1 MTARAACNR
10 NSVYLPLCQ
19 QELEWDEKM
28 PEGAFDYIVIGA
40 GSAGSVLAARLS
52 EDAQA
57 RVLLL
62 EAGGANT
69 SVLVRMP
76 AGVGSLIKQKSKHN
90 WGFWSEPEPF
100 MDNRRMWHPR
110 GKGLGG
116 SSAINGMLYVR
127 GHARDYDQ
135 WRQMGLEGWSHAEV
149 MPYFRRSEDFQG
161 GADAYH
167 GQGGPLKVSWGER
180 SEHPLYKGVIAAG
193 AQAGHKVTDD
203 FNGFEQEGF
212 GRYQLTIHDG
222 QRWSAARGYLAPIA
236 GQRANLTI
244 VTGAR
249 THRVIVEDGRATG
262 VEYSLGPGKPVQ
274 RAIATREVLVCAGAF
289 QSPQILQLSG
299 IGDPEQLSRHGIAT
313 VHARRGVGQ
322 NLQDH
327 LDVTL
332 NWACTQP
339 ITLYNEIK
347 GLRMLKV
354 GLQYLLT
361 GKGAGRQNGLEAGA
375 FLKSRPDLDRPD
387 LQLHF
392 VLAIMQEHAKVSV
405 KRDGFTMHVCQLR
418 PESRGTVSLGSADP
432 YADPAILCNF
442 MAAEEDRR
450 AVREGVRIA
459 REVVNQSALDPYR
472 GEELWPGAEVQ
483 RDDEID
489 AWVRAKGETIYHP
502 VGTCRMGVPS
512 DPLAV
517 VDKDCKVIGLEGL
530 RVVDASVMPTLVGGN
545 TNAPTIMI
553 AEKIADVIR
562 GRAPL
567 APEEVPVAA

>member
-1 MTARAACNR
+1 MMA
-10 NSVYLPLCQ
+10 
-19 QELEWDEKM
+19 
-28 PEGAFDYIVIGA
+28 EGAFDFIVIGA

-52 EDAQA
+52 EDPQV

-76 AGVGSLIKQKSKHN
+76 AGVGTLIKQKSKHN
-90 WGFWSEPEPF
+90 WGFWSDPEPH

-116 SSAINGMLYVR
+116 SSAINGMVYIR

-135 WRQMGLEGWSHAEV
+135 WRQMGLEGWSWADV
-149 MPYFRRSEDFQG
+149 LPYFRKAEDNCD
-161 GADAYH
+161 GADAFH
-167 GQGGPLKVSWGER
+167 GAGGPLKVNWGEN
-180 SEHPLYKGVIAAG
+180 SDHPLYRGIIEAG
-193 AQAGHKVTDD
+193 RQAGHKVTPD
-203 FNGFEQEGF
+203 FNGADQEGF

-236 GQRANLTI
+236 GTRSNLSV

-249 THRVIVEDGRATG
+249 VHRIVVENGRAVG
-262 VEYSLGPGKPVQ
+262 VEYSLGQGKPVQ
-274 RAIATREVLVCAGAF
+274 SVLAGREVLLCAGAF

-299 IGDPEQLSRHGIAT
+299 IGDPEALKAKGVAP
-313 VHARRGVGQ
+313 VHALKGVGA

-339 ITLYNEIK
+339 ISLYNEIK
-347 GLRMLKV
+347 GLRQLKV
-354 GLQYLLT
+354 GLQYLLS
-361 GKGAGRQNGLEAGA
+361 GKGTGRQNGLEAGA

-387 LQLHF
+387 LQIHF
-392 VLAIMQEHAKVSV
+392 VIAIMQEHAKVQA
-405 KRDGFTMHVCQLR
+405 KRDGFTIHVCQLR
-418 PESRGTVSLGSADP
+418 PESRGQVSLSSADP
-432 YADPAILCNF
+432 YADPAILANF
-442 MAAEEDRR
+442 LAAEEDRR
-450 AVREGVRIA
+450 VVREGIRIA
-459 REVVNQSALDPYR
+459 RDVAGQQALTPYR
-472 GEELWPGAEVQ
+472 GEEIWPGAHVQ
-483 RDDEID
+483 SDADID

-502 VGTCRMGVPS
+502 VGTAKMGTRE
-512 DPLAV
+512 DPMAV
-517 VDKDCKVIGLEGL
+517 VDKDCKVIGLDGL
-530 RVVDASVMPTLVGGN
+530 RVIDASIMPTLIGGN

-562 GRAPL
+562 GRPPL
-567 APEEVPVAA
+567 ALAETKVAEFV

>member
-1 MTARAACNR
+1 MAEA
-10 NSVYLPLCQ
+10 
-19 QELEWDEKM
+19 
-28 PEGAFDYIVIGA
+28 AFDYIVIGA

-52 EDAQA
+52 EDPAV

-62 EAGGANT
+62 EAGGRNG

-76 AGVGSLIKQKSKHN
+76 AGVGSLIKKKSKHN
-90 WGFWSEPEPF
+90 WGFWSESEPH
-100 MDNRRMWHPR
+100 MDGRRMWHPR
-110 GKGLGG
+110 GRGLGG

-135 WRQMGLEGWSHAEV
+135 WRQMGLEGWSYADV
-149 MPYFRRSEDFQG
+149 LPYFRRAEDFQD
-161 GADAYH
+161 GASAHH
-167 GQGGPLKVSWGER
+167 GAGGPLKVSWGER
-180 SEHPLYKGVIAAG
+180 SDHPLYAGVIAAG
-193 AQAGHKVTDD
+193 GQAGYKITQD

-236 GQRANLTI
+236 GTRRNLTI

-249 THRVIVEDGRATG
+249 THRVVVEQGRATG
-262 VEYSLGPGKPVQ
+262 VEYSLGPGKAVQ
-274 RAIATREVLVCAGAF
+274 RARATREVLVCAGAF

-299 IGDPEQLSRHGIAT
+299 IGDPDALARHGVAP
-313 VHARRGVGQ
+313 VHALKGVGQ

-347 GLRMLKV
+347 GLGQLKV

-361 GKGAGRQNGLEAGA
+361 GKGTGRQNGLEAGA

-387 LQLHF
+387 LQMHF

-418 PESRGTVSLGSADP
+418 PESRGTVSLAAADP

-450 AVREGVRIA
+450 AVREGIRMA
-459 REVVNQSALDPYR
+459 REVVGQRALDPYR
-472 GEELWPGAEVQ
+472 GEEIWPGEAVRSDE
-483 RDDEID
+483 EID

-502 VGTCRMGVPS
+502 VGTCKMGLAS

-517 VDKDCKVIGLEGL
+517 VDAQCRVHGLEGL
-530 RVVDASVMPTLVGGN
+530 RVVDASVMPGLIGGN

-567 APEEVPVAA
+567 PPEEAPIAA